1 MTGSNTMTV
10 SSGSHPPMQDSHSQ
24 MAMENRFPRWV
35 RAAIKKFLLD
45 KSTGNVT
52 LNIKDGRIL
61 GMSTETYIKPP
72 KT

>member
-1 MTGSNTMTV
+1 MNRDGSVFHT
-10 SSGSHPPMQDSHSQ
+10 PMQVTDRWSKE
-24 MAMENRFPRWV
+24 AMENRFPPWV